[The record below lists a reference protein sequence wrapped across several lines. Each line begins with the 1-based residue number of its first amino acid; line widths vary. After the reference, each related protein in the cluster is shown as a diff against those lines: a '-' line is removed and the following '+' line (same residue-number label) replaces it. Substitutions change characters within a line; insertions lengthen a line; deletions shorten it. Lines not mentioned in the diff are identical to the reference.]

1 MATIQ
6 EVYIA
11 LFGRPADPVGYKFYV
26 EATNDGANLDA
37 VGDLSASAEYQDRF
51 TGMSDIDRVNQI
63 YLDLFGRPADAEGL
77 LFYTAQLQS
86 GAASAQDIAIRIL
99 DGATGTDAEVIE
111 NKVEAAQLFTD
122 SLDTAREITAY
133 QGEEAADAGRAYLNA
148 VTADDATVPTQAEAD
163 AAIAQIVAVD
173 DAEPIGETYTLT
185 NAANVQTGGVDD
197 IDGTADA
204 DTFRAVLGGSL
215 DSSDILDGGAG
226 TDTLVISEGG
236 IAAGAAPVLT
246 SIEEIENEDTGSTL
260 DLDDANGV
268 VEIRSTNDQ
277 AVAAAAAFTYLNAA
291 SSTVFAAEGATA
303 ATTINIDYNEE
314 GEANLAVANDDAAGD
329 TVFNL
334 GGTVAEGEDITSVNL
349 EVRAGNVADV
359 TLDADLD
366 GLETLTITGEGDT
379 DLDVG
384 AGALTSLTTV
394 DASEMTG
401 DLTIDLSTAA
411 ELASVELGSGDD
423 EITIDGTEDGDDDAG
438 LSITLG
444 DGSDLLTF
452 TSPAGNITD
461 SDEGDFEADIITVT
475 DFDGDDDYI
484 DFGGIAVQTLANADR
499 NAIEGADSLFDA
511 VELAAAQTAAA
522 NDAVIFEFDNSTYV
536 YVNSNADTV
545 FSDGDGLVELTGY
558 TGGFTDGVNFTA

>member
-11 LFGRPADPVGYKFYV
+11 LFGRPADPVGYQYYV
-26 EATNDGANLDA
+26 DATDDGANLDA
-37 VGDLSASAEYQDRF
+37 VGDLSNSPEYQDRF

-63 YLDLFGRPADAEGL
+63 YQDLFGRPADAEGL

-86 GAASAQDIAIRIL
+86 GAATAQDIAIRIL
-99 DGATGTDAEVIE
+99 DGATGADAEVIE

-268 VEIRSTNDQ
+268 VEIRSTKDQ

-303 ATTINIDYNEE
+303 VTTINIDYDEE
-314 GEANLAVANDDAAGD
+314 GEANLAVENDDAAGD
-329 TVFNL
+329 TVFDF
-334 GGTVAEGEDITSVNL
+334 GADAGDITSVNL

-359 TLDADLD
+359 DLDATLD
-366 GLETLTITGEGDT
+366 GVETLTVTGEGDT
-379 DLDVG
+379 TLDVG

-394 DASEMTG
+394 DASSMTG
-401 DLTIDLSTAA
+401 DLTIDLSTAD
-411 ELASVELGSGDD
+411 ELTSVEFGSGDD
-423 EITIDGTEDGDDDAG
+423 SITLDGTEDGDEDAG
-438 LSITLG
+438 LTITLG
-444 DGSDLLTF
+444 DGSDTVTF
-452 TSPAGNITD
+452 TAPPSNISD
-461 SDEGDFEADIITVT
+461 SDEGDFEDDMITIT
-475 DFDGDDDYI
+475 DFEGDDDFI
-484 DFGGIAVQTLANADR
+484 DLGGIVEQTLANADR
-499 NAIEGADSLFDA
+499 NAIEGAATLFDA
-511 VELAAAQTAAA
+511 VEEAATNTNAVSE
-522 NDAVIFEFDNSTYV
+522 AVIFEYGNSTYI
-536 YVNSNADTV
+536 YVDTDGSST
-545 FSDGDGLVELTGY
+545 FNDGDGLVELTGY